1 MWTMSTTCPATLRA
15 AHLTADR
22 RIPTGT
28 VHRMPVTSDSGL
40 LVIHGLR
47 VRGLTETP
55 ELAVVIGMDEGD
67 VGARLGGMDEAGYV
81 QRRDG
86 RMPGW
91 MLTREG
97 RAHGEVLLAAELD
110 AAGEREAVADLY
122 RRFLEVNQGF
132 LALCTDW
139 QLRTVDGEE
148 VINDHTDPGHD
159 AAVIARLAEADA
171 VVQPVCAELAGRLAR
186 FDGYGRRFGE
196 ALRRVEVGEVEWF
209 TRPMIDSYHAVW
221 FELHEDLLATLG
233 IERAREGVQ
242 A

>member
-1 MWTMSTTCPATLRA
+1 MWTISTTCPTTLRA
-15 AHLTADR
+15 AHLTTDR

-28 VHRMPVTSDSGL
+28 VHAVPVISDSDL

-47 VRGLTETP
+47 VRGLSETP
-55 ELAVVIGMDEGD
+55 ELSAVIGMDEGD
-67 VGARLGGMDEAGYV
+67 VGTRLSAMDEAGHV

-97 RAHGEVLLAAELD
+97 RAHGEVLLAAELN
-110 AAGEREAVADLY
+110 AAGERESVADLY

-132 LALCTDW
+132 LLLCTDW

-159 AAVIARLAEADA
+159 AEVIARLAEADA
-171 VVQPVCAELAGRLAR
+171 VVQPVCAELAGSLVR
-186 FDGYGRRFGE
+186 FDGYGRRFSE
-196 ALRRVEVGEVEWF
+196 ALGRVEAGEVEWF
-209 TRPMIDSYHAVW
+209 TRPMIDSYHTVW
-221 FELHEDLLATLG
+221 FELHENLLATLG
-233 IERAREGVQ
+233 IERAKEGEQ
-242 A
+242 T